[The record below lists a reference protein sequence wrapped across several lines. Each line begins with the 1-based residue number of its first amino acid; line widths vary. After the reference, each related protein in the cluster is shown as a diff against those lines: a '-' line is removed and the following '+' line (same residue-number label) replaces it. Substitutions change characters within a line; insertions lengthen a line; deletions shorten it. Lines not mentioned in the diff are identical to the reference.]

1 MRASRC
7 IVILAGVWSVSMW
20 GQSPPAANDWVIVP
34 GVRVGPI
41 TATSVPEDLR
51 RLFPADTVEDDEIEL
66 DEGML
71 QPATLVF
78 KKTPSEALAIS
89 WNGKGPQAHPKQIY
103 ICFGRRRG
111 PCRWQSSGGIKVGTR
126 LSELTAMNGK
136 PFTVSGFGWNYG
148 GNVLSWEGGALA
160 KLDCN
165 GRLVVTLDGERVR
178 AGEYAVK
185 LTAEE
190 VRSFSGDRPIPTS
203 NAALEKLDPRVVDL
217 LYQFAGPES
226 KKCE

>member
-1 MRASRC
+1 M
-7 IVILAGVWSVSMW
+7 
-20 GQSPPAANDWVIVP
+20 P

-41 TATSVPEDLR
+41 TAASVPEDVR
-51 RLFPADTVEDDEIEL
+51 QMFPKDAVEEDEIEL

-71 QPATLVF
+71 QPATVLF
-78 KKTPSEALAIS
+78 KKTPSEALAIA
-89 WNGKGPQAHPKQIY
+89 WTGKGPQAHPKQIY

-111 PCRWQSSGGIKVGTR
+111 PCRWQTAGGIKVGMR
-126 LSELTAMNGK
+126 LGELTALNGK
-136 PFTVSGFGWNYG
+136 SFTVSGFGWNYG

-165 GRLVVTLDGERVR
+165 GRLVLTLDGERVR

-185 LTAEE
+185 LTPEE
-190 VRSFSGDRPIPTS
+190 VRSFSGDRPIATS
-203 NAALEKLDPRVVDL
+203 NAALAKLDPRVVEL
-217 LYQFAGPES
+217 LYQFPGPDS